1 MSSTSKAKSTG
12 SKGWKRPPMI
22 ENPTHRWALILG
34 ATAYLIWALSSVVV
48 EIDVPRLMEGLS
60 RAAEFFAA
68 ALQPDFITRSHDIW
82 IGFVES
88 LTMTVVA
95 TTVGIALSIP
105 LGLGAA
111 SNLTP
116 RPVYMT
122 CRAILAVARAFHAII
137 LAVLFVAMFG
147 FGPFAGFVTLVV
159 ATIGF
164 LGKLIAEDI
173 ESINFDTVEAVDATG
188 ASWLQKV
195 DFAVAPQI
203 MPRFIGLSLYR
214 LDINFR
220 ESAIIGIVGA
230 GGIGATLTTAFERYE
245 FDSVAAILLLI
256 IGTVYLFE
264 YVSSAIRSRVM

>member
-1 MSSTSKAKSTG
+1 MSSTSTSST
-12 SKGWKRPPMI
+12 STKTWKRPPLI
-22 ENPTHRWALILG
+22 KDPTRRWTLLIG
-34 ATAYLIWALSSVVV
+34 ASAYLIWALSSVVF
-48 EIDVPRLMEGLS
+48 EIDISRLLEGLN
-60 RAAEFFAA
+60 RASEFFAA

-82 IGFVES
+82 RGFVES
-88 LTMTVVA
+88 LTMTAVA

-188 ASWLQKV
+188 ASWLQKI
-195 DFAVAPQI
+195 DYAVAPQI

-256 IGTVYLFE
+256 IGTVYIFE
-264 YVSSAIRSRVM
+264 YVSSAIRSKVM

>member
-1 MSSTSKAKSTG
+1 MSTWTRK
-12 SKGWKRPPMI
+12 PMI
-22 ENPTHRWALILG
+22 ADARKRWAIYIG
-34 ATAYLIWALSSVVV
+34 VVVYLVWALSS
-48 EIDVPRLMEGLS
+48 IDLDIQRLMEGLV
-60 RAAEFFAA
+60 RAQDFFAA
-68 ALQPDFITRSHDIW
+68 ALQPDFITRSNDIW
-82 IGFVES
+82 HGFLES

-95 TTVGIALSIP
+95 TTVGIAFSIP

-111 SNLTP
+111 SNLAI
-116 RPVYMT
+116 RPVYLA
-122 CRAILAVARAFHAII
+122 CRSILALARAFHAII

-173 ESINFDTVEAVDATG
+173 EAINWSTVEAIEATG
-188 ASWLQKV
+188 ASWTQKV
-195 DFAVAPQI
+195 IYGVAPQI

-256 IGTVYLFE
+256 IGTVYAFE
-264 YVSSAIRSRVM
+264 YISSAIRSRVL